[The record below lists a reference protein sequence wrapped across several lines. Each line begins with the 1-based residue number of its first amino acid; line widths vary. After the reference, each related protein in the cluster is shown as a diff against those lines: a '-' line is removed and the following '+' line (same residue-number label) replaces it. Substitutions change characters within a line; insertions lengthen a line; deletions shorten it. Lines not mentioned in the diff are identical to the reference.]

1 MGIKEGLLA
10 LLATEPMYGYQLK
23 SQLENATGNGVDL
36 NIGQVYSTLQRMER
50 DGLVEPGVEDEEGR
64 VVYSITDQ
72 GRATLARWGD
82 RPESLAQGRD
92 ELSIKVLLSIH
103 TSALDP
109 NRVIEVQRRETM
121 GLLQH
126 YVQLRSS
133 SEDQDLAWQLHLD
146 RLIYNAEA
154 ELRWLDRVEERLSTV
169 ALKATA
175 SAPTYEQ
182 QEVKR

>member
-1 MGIKEGLLA
+1 M
-10 LLATEPMYGYQLK
+10 
-23 SQLENATGNGVDL
+23 
-36 NIGQVYSTLQRMER
+36 
-50 DGLVEPGVEDEEGR
+50 
-64 VVYSITDQ
+64 
-72 GRATLARWGD
+72 
-82 RPESLAQGRD
+82 
-92 ELSIKVLLSIH
+92 
-103 TSALDP
+103 
-109 NRVIEVQRRETM
+109 QRRETM